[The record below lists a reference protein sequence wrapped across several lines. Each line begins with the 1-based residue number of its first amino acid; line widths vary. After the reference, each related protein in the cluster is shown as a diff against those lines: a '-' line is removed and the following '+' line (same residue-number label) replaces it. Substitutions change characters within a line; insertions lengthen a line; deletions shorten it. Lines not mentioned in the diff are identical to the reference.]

1 MVDRWPRAF
10 ECLLALGFGG
20 LLGAVFLPSPL
31 SWLAPIPLAGIFGVI
46 AESRRGRHAFTLGF
60 LAGFAFFAFHLA
72 WLPISFAQL
81 FGPVGA
87 APMPFLA
94 AVLGLMWGAAAGF
107 ARRLA
112 PLGAAYSTD
121 MPARVMMLL
130 PFVWVILEWLRGL
143 GPLSFT
149 WGTLGYGLLPTP
161 LIQVADLGG
170 VPLASLFVT
179 AMAAALA
186 GLLNT
191 PRRFKAQLPL
201 ALMLLAWVAALG
213 YGLTRPAAASPNLE
227 VLLVQGSVSPL
238 EKVRGTVSSLA
249 LYERLSQTAMR
260 PTAQR
265 ASAPQSKPSAQSKPA
280 LIVWPETAV
289 PVAPTLPETRSVLER
304 LGVPAL
310 IGAPSR
316 EDAIY
321 QNSAFGFLNGV
332 TGRYDKIKLV
342 PFGEFFLLRDA
353 LGFIYDPIFNAF
365 GLPGLRGATPGSRLQ
380 PIPLGAFRVGA
391 YICYESTFPAISR
404 MLVRGGANLLV
415 NISNDAWFG
424 RTLGAE
430 QHFQMGR
437 VRAIESRRYLAR
449 AGNDGITAIIDPNG
463 WVLKRFPRG
472 DRAAFRGRVA
482 LLDGRTL
489 YTRLGDWVVWCSM
502 LVLAGLVLSNG
513 GVRGKILRRDGGGT
527 HESE

>member
-10 ECLLALGFGG
+10 ESLLALGFGG

-31 SWLAPIPLAGIFGVI
+31 SWLAPIPLAGIFGLI

-60 LAGFAFFAFHLA
+60 LAGFVFFALHLA
-72 WLPISFAQL
+72 WLPTSFAQL

-94 AVLGLMWGAAAGF
+94 AVLGLMWGTAALV
-107 ARRLA
+107 ARRFGG
-112 PLGAAYSTD
+112 LGTGEPG
-121 MPARVMMLL
+121 MVCARVLMLL

-179 AMAAALA
+179 GLAAALA
-186 GLLNT
+186 GLLIA
-191 PRRFKAQLPL
+191 PRRVKAQIPL
-201 ALMLLAWVAALG
+201 ALILLAWVAALG
-213 YGLTRPAAASPNLE
+213 YGLTRPASPSPNLE

-238 EKVRGTVSSLA
+238 EKVRGTVASLA

-260 PTAQR
+260 PMAQR
-265 ASAPQSKPSAQSKPA
+265 ASASQSKLASKPASKPA
-280 LIVWPETAV
+280 LVVWPETAV
-289 PVAPTLPETRSVLER
+289 PDAPTLPETRLALER

-316 EDAIY
+316 EDGLY

-342 PFGEFFLLRDA
+342 PFGEFFPLRDA
-353 LGFIYDPIFNAF
+353 LGFIYDPIFNTF

-380 PIPLGAFRVGA
+380 PIPLGAIRAGA

-449 AGNDGITAIIDPNG
+449 AGNDGISAVIDSNG
-463 WVLKRFPRG
+463 RVLERFPRG
-472 DRAAFRGRVA
+472 DRSALQGWVA
-482 LLDGRTL
+482 LMDDRTL

-502 LVLAGLVLSNG
+502 LMLAGLVLTNG
-513 GVRGKILRRDGGGT
+513 GVRIAVLRRNGGGRI
-527 HESE
+527 